1 MALTGVHVTCGY
13 VTAAPGGA
21 LLGNQAWSQ
30 TMSSAGTTAVGA
42 SQPQSGPL
50 GGGTSSLLGFEVTT
64 SADAWV
70 AWGTAPD
77 ASQASGSEATA
88 RILVRAGETRNILCR
103 LGDKLAWVA
112 A

>member
-13 VTAAPGGA
+13 VGAAPGGA

-30 TMSSAGTTAVGA
+30 TMTSAGVTSIGA
-42 SQPQSGPL
+42 AFPQSGVV
-50 GGGTSSLLGFEVTT
+50 GAGAASLLGFEVTAA
-64 SADAWV
+64 ADAWV
-70 AWGTAPD
+70 AWGAAPD
-77 ASQASGSEATA
+77 ASQVAGSEATA

-103 LGDKLAWVA
+103 PGDKLAWVA